1 MTISELGREIFGT
14 SMFWVT
20 VLFCV
25 LALFTVVSCLW
36 ALVKGIANKFRKKVY
51 EDVRDAVPRSRIEAT
66 PFGAAELIQVVEDD
80 ISGRYAIG
88 RIGYGEHTKTRLVR
102 FKKRQ
107 RISNI
112 RGMSLETMDRAGY
125 TWLVDEDCL
134 IKELILLPKDYNPP
148 IEQEITNVER

>member
-1 MTISELGREIFGT
+1 MTISELGREIFDGT
-14 SMFWVT
+14 MFWVT
-20 VLFCV
+20 VIFCAC
-25 LALFTVVSCLW
+25 ALCTVVSGLW
-36 ALVKGIANKFRKKVY
+36 TLIKGIADRFRKKVY
-51 EDVRDAVPRSRIEAT
+51 EDVRDATPSSRIETT
-66 PFGAAELIQVVEDD
+66 PFGAAELIHVVEDD

-125 TWLVDEDCL
+125 TWLVGEDCL